1 MKFLAHIDLSKNQLQ
16 NAVIH
21 PLGTP
26 PTGVEGQIYYNS
38 SVGDKKLYIHDGAN
52 WTPVGDITSVAST
65 TSQLTVTSGT
75 TGAVSLALDIA
86 STVTN
91 GGTGLVTSDLLYDY
105 ITGGTAS
112 VTSIIAGT
120 GISVNSA
127 TGAVTVTNTDLGSS
141 QNIFKNFAVAGQNTV
156 VADSNNDTLTL
167 VAGSN
172 VTITTNDTT
181 DTITIASTDTNTTYT
196 AGTGLSLSGTT
207 FNHSNAVTASNFGD
221 TGVTRTL
228 AYGGTFIVPYVTY
241 DAQGHLVTK
250 SNLTLTLPANL
261 DTNWYPTAF
270 AWTGGTTAGPTG
282 SLTGVGMSAVPYAAI
297 PSASATASG
306 VVTTNGQTF
315 AGDKTFSNNV
325 IISGDLT
332 VSGTTT
338 TVNTETINLADNI
351 ITLNSN
357 YTGSA
362 PTENGGI
369 EIERGTLTNVSLVW
383 NESTD
388 RWTFTNDGTTF
399 YNIPI
404 SGDAT
409 VTSIALTQGNGITIT
424 DTSSGTAKAFTIAA
438 NNASETAVGV
448 IELATQAEVNA
459 GTDTVRAVTPATLAT
474 YIANQAAADSYAVT
488 LTATVG
494 AQTVAHGLGTSDVI
508 VQLFDTINGEVIYA
522 DIARS
527 MTTPFAVT
535 VTFITAPTNPVRA
548 LVQKID

>member
-21 PLGTP
+21 PLGTAP
-26 PTGVEGQIYYNS
+26 AGTEGQIYYNS
-38 SVGDKKLYIHDGAN
+38 TVGDKKLYIYDGTTWVA
-52 WTPVGDITSVAST
+52 VGDITSVAST

-75 TGAVSLALDIA
+75 TGSVSLALNIA
-86 STVTN
+86 TSVTN
-91 GGTGLVTSDLLYDY
+91 GGTGLVTSDLLFDY
-105 ITGGTAS
+105 IAGGSGAITS
-112 VTSIIAGT
+112 VVAGT
-120 GISVNSA
+120 GISVS
-127 TGAVTVTNTDLGSS
+127 TVSGAATVTNTDLGSS
-141 QNIFKNFAVAGQNTV
+141 QNIFKNFAVAGQSTV
-156 VADSNNDTLTL
+156 VADSNNDTLTFA
-167 VAGSN
+167 AGSN
-172 VTITTNDTT
+172 VTITTDALT
-181 DTITIASTDTNTTYT
+181 DTITITSTDTNTTYT

-207 FNHSNAVTASNFGD
+207 FNHSNAITASNFGD
-221 TGVTRTL
+221 TGATRTL
-228 AYGGTFIVPYVTY
+228 AFGGTFVVPYVTY

-250 SNLTLTLPANL
+250 SNLTLTLPANP

-282 SLTGVGMSAVPYAAI
+282 SLTGVGMSAVSYPAI
-297 PSASATASG
+297 PSASASASG
-306 VVTTNGQTF
+306 VVTTNAQTF

-325 IISGDLT
+325 VISGDLT

-338 TVNTETINLADNI
+338 TVNTETILLADNI

-369 EIERGTLTNVSLVW
+369 EVERGTIANVSLIW

-409 VTSIALTQGNGITIT
+409 ITSLALTQGNAITIT
-424 DTSSGTAKAFTIAA
+424 DTSVGTAKAFTIAA
-438 NNASETAVGV
+438 NNTSETAAGV
-448 IELATQAEVNA
+448 IELATQAEVNT

-474 YIANQAAADSYAVT
+474 YVAAQAAADSFAVT
-488 LTATVG
+488 LTATAG
-494 AQTVAHGLGTSDVI
+494 AQTVTHNLGTADVM
-508 VQLFDTINGEVIYA
+508 VQLFDTISGETLFA
-522 DIARS
+522 DVVRTS
-527 MTTPFAVT
+527 TSVVT
-535 VTFITAPTNPVRA
+535 VTFITAPANPVRA

>member
-38 SVGDKKLYIHDGAN
+38 TVGDKKLYIHDGTT

-75 TGAVSLALDIA
+75 TGAVSLALDVA

-105 ITGGTAS
+105 IAGGTAS
-112 VTSIIAGT
+112 VTSITAGT
-120 GISVNSA
+120 GISVNSS
-127 TGAVTVTNTDLGSS
+127 TGAVTITNTDLGSS

-172 VTITTNDTT
+172 VTITTNDLT

-207 FNHSNAVTASNFGD
+207 FNHSNAVTAGNFGD
-221 TGVTRTL
+221 TGATRTL
-228 AYGGTFIVPYVTY
+228 AFGGTFIVPYVTY

-250 SNLTLTLPANL
+250 SDLTLTLPANI

-270 AWTGGTTAGPTG
+270 AWTGGTTSGPTG
-282 SLTGVGMSAVPYAAI
+282 SLTGVGMSAVAYGAI
-297 PSASATASG
+297 PSASGSASG
-306 VVTTNGQTF
+306 VVTTTTQTF
-315 AGDKTFSNNV
+315 AGNKTFSSNV

-332 VSGTTT
+332 VNGTTT

-357 YTGSA
+357 YAGSA

-369 EIERGTLTNVSLVW
+369 EVERGTLTNVSLIW

-409 VTSIALTQGNGITIT
+409 VTSVSLTQGNGITIT
-424 DTSSGTAKAFTIAA
+424 NTSSGTAAAFTVAA
-438 NNASETAVGV
+438 NNASETGVGV

-474 YIANQAAADSYAVT
+474 YIANQAAADSFATT
-488 LTATVG
+488 LTATSGSQPV
-494 AQTVAHGLGTSDVI
+494 THNLGTTDVI
-508 VQLFDTINGEVIYA
+508 VQLFDISTGETIYA
-522 DIARS
+522 DITRTS
-527 MTTPFAVT
+527 TSVVT
-535 VTFITAPTNPVRA
+535 VTFVTAPANTVRA

>member
-38 SVGDKKLYIHDGAN
+38 TVGDKKLYIHDGTT

-75 TGAVSLALDIA
+75 TGAVSLALDVA

-105 ITGGTAS
+105 IAGGTAS
-112 VTSIIAGT
+112 VTSITAGT
-120 GISVNSA
+120 GISVNSS
-127 TGAVTVTNTDLGSS
+127 TGAVTITNTDLGSS

-172 VTITTNDTT
+172 VTITTNDLT

-207 FNHSNAVTASNFGD
+207 FNHSNAVTAGNFGD
-221 TGVTRTL
+221 TGATRTL
-228 AYGGTFIVPYVTY
+228 AFGGTFIVPYVTY

-250 SNLTLTLPANL
+250 SNLTLTLPANP

-282 SLTGVGMSAVPYAAI
+282 SLTGVGMSAVAYGAI
-297 PSASATASG
+297 PSASASASG
-306 VVTTNGQTF
+306 VVTTGAQTF

-325 IISGDLT
+325 VISGDLT
-332 VSGTTT
+332 VNGTTT

-357 YTGSA
+357 YAGSA

-369 EIERGTLTNVSLVW
+369 EVERGTLTNISLIW

-409 VTSIALTQGNGITIT
+409 VTSVSLTQGNGITIT
-424 DTSSGTAKAFTIAA
+424 NTSSGTAAAFTVAA
-438 NNASETAVGV
+438 NNASETGVGV

-474 YIANQAAADSYAVT
+474 YIANQAAADSFATT
-488 LTATVG
+488 LTATSGSQPV
-494 AQTVAHGLGTSDVI
+494 THNLGTTDVI
-508 VQLFDTINGEVIYA
+508 VQLFDISTGETIYA
-522 DIARS
+522 DITRTS
-527 MTTPFAVT
+527 TSVVT
-535 VTFITAPTNPVRA
+535 VTFVTAPANTVRA

>member
-38 SVGDKKLYIHDGAN
+38 SVGDKKLYIHDGAG

-75 TGAVSLALDIA
+75 TGAVSLALDVA

-105 ITGGTAS
+105 ISGGTAS
-112 VTSIIAGT
+112 VTSITAGT
-120 GISVNSA
+120 GISVNSS
-127 TGAVTVTNTDLGSS
+127 TGAVTITNTDLGSS

-172 VTITTNDTT
+172 VTITTNDLT

-207 FNHSNAVTASNFGD
+207 FNHSNAVTAGDFGD
-221 TGVTRTL
+221 TGATRTL
-228 AYGGTFIVPYVTY
+228 AFGGTFIVPYVTY

-250 SNLTLTLPANL
+250 SDLTLTLPANI

-270 AWTGGTTAGPTG
+270 AWTDGTTAGPTG
-282 SLTGVGMSAVPYAAI
+282 SLTGVGMSAVAYGAI
-297 PSASATASG
+297 PSASASASG
-306 VVTTNGQTF
+306 VVTTSGQTF
-315 AGDKTFSNNV
+315 AGDKTFANSV
-325 IISGDLT
+325 VISGDLT
-332 VSGTTT
+332 VNGTTT

-369 EIERGTLTNVSLVW
+369 EVERGTLTNVSLIW

-409 VTSIALTQGNGITIT
+409 VTSVSLTQGNGITIT
-424 DTSSGTAKAFTIAA
+424 NTSSGTAAAFTVAA
-438 NNASETAVGV
+438 NNASETGVGV
-448 IELATQAEVNA
+448 IELATQAEVDA

-474 YIANQAAADSYAVT
+474 YIANQAAADSFATT
-488 LTATVG
+488 LTATAG
-494 AQTVAHGLGTSDVI
+494 SQTVTHSLGTTDVI
-508 VQLFDTINGEVIYA
+508 VQLFDTSTGETLFADVIRTSINV
-522 DIARS
+522 
-527 MTTPFAVT
+527 VT
-535 VTFITAPTNPVRA
+535 VIFITAPANTVRA

>member
-38 SVGDKKLYIHDGAN
+38 TVGDKKLYIHDGTS

-86 STVTN
+86 STVAN
-91 GGTGLVTSDLLYDY
+91 GGTGLVTSDLLFDY
-105 ITGGTAS
+105 IAGGTAS
-112 VTSIIAGT
+112 VTSITAGT
-120 GISVNSA
+120 GVSVSGS
-127 TGAVTVTNTDLGSS
+127 TGAVTITNTDLGSS

-156 VADSNNDTLTL
+156 IADTNNDTLTL

-172 VTITTNDTT
+172 VTITTDDLT

-196 AGTGLSLSGTT
+196 AGTGLTLSGTT
-207 FNHSNAVTASNFGD
+207 FNHSNAITASNFGD
-221 TGVTRTL
+221 TGATRTL
-228 AYGGTFIVPYVTY
+228 AFGGTFIVPYVTY

-250 SNLTLTLPANL
+250 SNLTLTLPA
-261 DTNWYPTAF
+261 TPANWYPTAF
-270 AWTGGTTAGPTG
+270 SWTGGTTAGPTG
-282 SLTGVGMSAVPYAAI
+282 SLTGVGMSAVAYGAI

-306 VVTTNGQTF
+306 IVTTNGQTF

-325 IISGDLT
+325 IITGNLT
-332 VSGTTT
+332 INGTTT

-369 EIERGTLTNVSLVW
+369 EVERGTIANVSLVW

-388 RWTFTNDGTTF
+388 RWTFTNDGTNF

-409 VTSIALTQGNGITIT
+409 VTSVALTQGNGITIT
-424 DTSSGTAKAFTIAA
+424 DTSSGTAESFTIAA

-448 IELATQAEVNA
+448 IEIATQAEVNT
-459 GTDTVRAVTPATLAT
+459 GTDTVRAVTPATLST
-474 YIANQAAADSYAVT
+474 YVAAQLSAESYAST
-488 LTATVG
+488 LTATSG
-494 AQTVAHGLGTSDVI
+494 AQTVTHNLGTTDVI
-508 VQLFDTINGEVIYA
+508 VQLFDTVTGETLFA
-522 DIARS
+522 DVARTS
-527 MTTPFAVT
+527 TSVVT
-535 VTFITAPTNPVRA
+535 VTFVTAPTNTVRA

>member
-38 SVGDKKLYIHDGAN
+38 SVGDKKLYIHDGTA

-86 STVTN
+86 TTVTN
-91 GGTGLVTSDLLYDY
+91 GGTGLVTSDLLFDY
-105 ITGGTAS
+105 IAGGTAS

-120 GISVNSA
+120 GISVSSA

-141 QNIFKNFAVAGQNTV
+141 QNIFKNFAVAGQSTV
-156 VADSNNDTLTL
+156 VADTNNDTLTL
-167 VAGSN
+167 VAGTN
-172 VTITTNDTT
+172 VTITTDALT

-207 FNHSNAVTASNFGD
+207 FNHSNAITAGDFGD
-221 TGVTRTL
+221 TGATRTL

-306 VVTTNGQTF
+306 VVTTGAQTF

-325 IISGDLT
+325 VISGDLT

-338 TVNTETINLADNI
+338 TVNTETILLADNI

-369 EIERGTLTNVSLVW
+369 EIERGTLANTSLLW

-388 RWTFTNDGTTF
+388 RWTFTNDGTIF

-409 VTSIALTQGNGITIT
+409 VTSIALTQGNAITIT
-424 DTSSGTAKAFTIAA
+424 DTSVGTAKAFTIAA
-438 NNASETAVGV
+438 NNASDTAVGV
-448 IELATQAEVNA
+448 IEIATQSEVNA
-459 GTDTVRAVTPATLAT
+459 GTDSTRAVTPATLAVYVGT
-474 YIANQAAADSYAVT
+474 ALSADSYAVT
-488 LTATVG
+488 LTATAG
-494 AQTVAHGLGTSDVI
+494 SQTVTHSLGTTDVI
-508 VQLFDTINGEVIYA
+508 VQLFDTSTGETLFADVIRTSINV
-522 DIARS
+522 
-527 MTTPFAVT
+527 VT
-535 VTFITAPTNPVRA
+535 VIFVTAPANTVRA

>member
-1 MKFLAHIDLSKNQLQ
+1 MKFLVHIDLSKNQLQ

-21 PLGTP
+21 PLGTAP
-26 PTGVEGQIYYNS
+26 AGTEGQIYYNS
-38 SVGDKKLYIHDGAN
+38 TVGDKKLYIYDGAT
-52 WTPVGDITSVAST
+52 WVPVGDITSVAST

-86 STVTN
+86 TTVAN

-105 ITGGTAS
+105 IAGGTAAITS
-112 VTSIIAGT
+112 VVAGT
-120 GISVNSA
+120 GISVS
-127 TGAVTVTNTDLGSS
+127 TVSGAATVTNTDLGSS

-167 VAGSN
+167 AAGSN
-172 VTITTNDTT
+172 VTITTSDVT
-181 DTITIASTDTNTTYT
+181 DTITITSVDTTYT
-196 AGTGLSLSGTT
+196 AGTGLTLSGTT
-207 FNHSNAVTASNFGD
+207 FNHSNAITAGNFGD
-221 TGVTRTL
+221 AGVTRTL
-228 AYGGTFIVPYVTY
+228 AFGGAFTVPYVTY

-250 SNLTLTLPANL
+250 SNLTLTLPANP

-270 AWTGGTTAGPTG
+270 AWTEGTDAGPTG
-282 SLTGVGMSAVPYAAI
+282 SLTGVGMSAVSYAAI

-306 VVTTNGQTF
+306 IVTTGTQTL
-315 AGDKTFSNNV
+315 AGDKTFSNNIV
-325 IISGDLT
+325 ISGNLT

-338 TVNTETINLADNI
+338 TVNTETILLADNI

-357 YTGSA
+357 YTGST

-369 EIERGTLTNVSLVW
+369 EVERGTLANVALLW

-388 RWTFTNDGTTF
+388 RWTFTNDGTLY

-409 VTSIALTQGNGITIT
+409 VTSIALTQGNAITIT

-438 NNASETAVGV
+438 NATSETAAGV
-448 IELATQAEVNA
+448 IELATQAEVNT

-474 YIANQAAADSYAVT
+474 YVAAQAAADSFAVT
-488 LTATVG
+488 LAATSG
-494 AQTVAHGLGTSDVI
+494 AQTVTHNLGTTDVI
-508 VQLFDTINGEVIYA
+508 VQLFDTITGETLFA
-522 DIARS
+522 DIVRTS
-527 MTTPFAVT
+527 TSVVT
-535 VTFITAPTNPVRA
+535 VTFVTAPTNTVRA

>member
-1 MKFLAHIDLSKNQLQ
+1 MKFLAHIDLNKNQLQ

-21 PLGTP
+21 PLGTA
-26 PTGVEGQIYYNS
+26 PTGVEGQLYYNS
-38 SVGDKKLYIHDGAN
+38 TVGDKKLYIHDGSS

-75 TGAVSLALDIA
+75 SGSVSLALDIA
-86 STVTN
+86 STVAN
-91 GGTGLVTSDLLYDY
+91 GGTGLVTSDLLFNY
-105 ITGGTAS
+105 ISGGTAT
-112 VTSIIAGT
+112 VTGITAGT
-120 GISVNSA
+120 GISVNSS
-127 TGAVTVTNTDLGSS
+127 TGAVTITNTDLGSS
-141 QNIFKNFAVAGQNTV
+141 QNIFKNFAVAGQNTI
-156 VADSNNDTLTL
+156 VADTNNDTLTL

-172 VTITTNDTT
+172 VTITTDDLT

-196 AGTGLSLSGTT
+196 AGTGLTLSGTT
-207 FNHSNAVTASNFGD
+207 FNHTNAVTASNFGD

-228 AYGGTFIVPYVTY
+228 TFGGTFIVPYVTY

-250 SNLTLTLPANL
+250 NNLTLTLPTNI
-261 DTNWYPTAF
+261 DTNWYPTSF

-282 SLTGVGMSAVPYAAI
+282 SLTGVGMSAVAYGAI
-297 PSASATASG
+297 PSASGSASG
-306 VVTTNGQTF
+306 VVTTTTQTF
-315 AGDKTFSNNV
+315 AGNKTFSNNV

-332 VSGTTT
+332 VNGTTT

-357 YTGSA
+357 YAGSA

-369 EIERGTLTNVSLVW
+369 EVERGTIANVSLVW

-409 VTSIALTQGNGITIT
+409 VTSVALTQGNGITIT
-424 DTSSGTAKAFTIAA
+424 DTSSGTAESFTIAA
-438 NNASETAVGV
+438 NNASTTAVGV
-448 IELATQAEVNA
+448 IELATQAEVDA
-459 GTDTVRAVTPATLAT
+459 GTDAVRAVTPATLST
-474 YIANQAAADSYAVT
+474 YVAAQLAAESYAVT
-488 LTATVG
+488 LTTTSG
-494 AQTVAHGLGTSDVI
+494 AQTVTHNLGTTDVI
-508 VQLFDTINGEVIYA
+508 VQLFDTVTGETLMA
-522 DIARS
+522 DMVRTSANV
-527 MTTPFAVT
+527 VT
-535 VTFITAPTNPVRA
+535 ITFVTAPANTVRA

>member
-38 SVGDKKLYIHDGAN
+38 TVGDKKLYIYDGTA

-75 TGAVSLALDIA
+75 SGAVSLALDVA
-86 STVTN
+86 SSVTN

-105 ITGGTAS
+105 IAGGTAS
-112 VTSIIAGT
+112 VTSITAGT
-120 GISVNSA
+120 GISVNSS
-127 TGAVTVTNTDLGSS
+127 TGAVTITNTDLGSS

-172 VTITTNDTT
+172 VTITTDDTT
-181 DTITIASTDTNTTYT
+181 DSITISSTDTNTTYT
-196 AGTGLSLSGTT
+196 AGTGLSLAGTT
-207 FNHSNAVTASNFGD
+207 FNHSNSVTASNFGD
-221 TGVTRTL
+221 TGATRTL
-228 AYGGTFIVPYVTY
+228 AFGGTFIVPYVTY

-250 SNLTLTLPANL
+250 SNLTLTLPANV

-270 AWTGGTTAGPTG
+270 AWTGGTSAGPTG
-282 SLTGVGMSAVPYAAI
+282 SLTGVGMSAVAYGAI
-297 PSASATASG
+297 PSASASASG
-306 VVTTNGQTF
+306 VVTTGTQTF

-325 IISGDLT
+325 VVTGNFT
-332 VSGTTT
+332 VNGTTT

-369 EIERGTLTNVSLVW
+369 EIERGTIANVSLLW

-488 LTATVG
+488 LTATSG
-494 AQTVAHGLGTSDVI
+494 AQTVTHNLGTTDVI
-508 VQLFDTINGEVIYA
+508 VQLFDTSTGETLFA
-522 DIARS
+522 DITRTS
-527 MTTPFAVT
+527 TSVVT
-535 VTFITAPTNPVRA
+535 VTFVTAPANTVRA

>member
-38 SVGDKKLYIHDGAN
+38 TVGDKKLYIYDGTA

-75 TGAVSLALDIA
+75 SGAVSLALDVA
-86 STVTN
+86 SSVTN

-105 ITGGTAS
+105 IAGGTAS
-112 VTSIIAGT
+112 VTSITAGT
-120 GISVNSA
+120 GISVNSS
-127 TGAVTVTNTDLGSS
+127 TGAVTITNTDLGSS

-172 VTITTNDTT
+172 VTITTDDTT
-181 DTITIASTDTNTTYT
+181 DSITISSTDTNTTYT

-207 FNHSNAVTASNFGD
+207 FNHSNSVTASNFGD
-221 TGVTRTL
+221 TGATRTL
-228 AYGGTFIVPYVTY
+228 AFGGTFIVPYVTY

-250 SNLTLTLPANL
+250 SNLTLTLPANV

-270 AWTGGTTAGPTG
+270 AWTGGTSAGPTG
-282 SLTGVGMSAVPYAAI
+282 SLTGVGMSAVAYGAI
-297 PSASATASG
+297 PSASASASG
-306 VVTTNGQTF
+306 VVTTGTQTF

-325 IISGDLT
+325 VVTGNFT
-332 VSGTTT
+332 VNGTTT

-369 EIERGTLTNVSLVW
+369 EVERGTIANVSLLW

-388 RWTFTNDGTTF
+388 RWTFTNDGTIF

-488 LTATVG
+488 LTATSG
-494 AQTVAHGLGTSDVI
+494 AQTVTHNLGTTDVI
-508 VQLFDTINGEVIYA
+508 VQLFDTSTGETLFA
-522 DIARS
+522 DITRTS
-527 MTTPFAVT
+527 TSVVT
-535 VTFITAPTNPVRA
+535 VTFVTAPANTVRA